1 MWSTKRWV
9 VTARTGR
16 AFART
21 GPAITHSSRAGCE
34 AAAGSPG
41 FSVHVT
47 RVFRRPGHE
56 KVMRTEK
63 HTAVY
68 TPSNTVVCATP

>member
-1 MWSTKRWV
+1 MNPR
-9 VTARTGR
+9 
-16 AFART
+16 
-21 GPAITHSSRAGCE
+21 
-34 AAAGSPG
+34 AGSPG

-68 TPSNTVVCATP
+68 GPSDTVVCATP